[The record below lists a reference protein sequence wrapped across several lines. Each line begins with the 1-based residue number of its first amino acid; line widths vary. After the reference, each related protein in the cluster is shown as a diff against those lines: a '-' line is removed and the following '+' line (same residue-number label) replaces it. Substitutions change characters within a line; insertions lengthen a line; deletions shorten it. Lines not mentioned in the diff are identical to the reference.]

1 MKCDEVMQTM
11 FSQRCLSLAEYDKLR
26 SLATNTDRNE
36 HLLLQIVLRGS
47 KHTFITF
54 KNALD
59 ECQEHLGSLLLE
71 ESSSKEAAT
80 KSALP
85 GASAS
90 TDCMT
95 SRRSALT
102 SRRETVTNYALQTA
116 ASCSAVS
123 QQLALARITENER
136 HDTGSNLVTHS
147 ATSRRLG
154 NFRYKTWT
162 ASTVVSCSSM
172 ESVHVVDAGKT
183 EQL

>member
-59 ECQEHLGSLLLE
+59 ECQEHLGNLLLE
-71 ESSSKEAAT
+71 ESPSKEAAT

-85 GASAS
+85 DASGS
-90 TDCMT
+90 SDRTT
-95 SRRSALT
+95 SRRALT

-123 QQLALARITENER
+123 QQLALTRITENER
-136 HDTGSNLVTHS
+136 HDTGNNLVAHS
-147 ATSRRLG
+147 ATGRRLS
-154 NFRYKTWT
+154 NVRYKTWT